1 MEKNQIITLTI
12 NDVMSDGNGVGR
24 FQDTAIFV
32 PFSVTGDV
40 LEVKILK
47 VLKKYC
53 FGKIERIIT
62 PSPYRIEDSSC
73 PVFKKCGGCSFR
85 HIDYDFEV
93 STKNDW
99 IFGNMQRIGKT
110 EMEKT
115 IPVPSVSSE
124 RYRNKAIYPIG
135 IDESGNIFTGF
146 YSRRSHRLIRIDD
159 CPLHPEFFHT
169 ITSAFTDWA
178 NQFKVSVYD
187 ETCHKGLLRA
197 LYIRTGF
204 GTGEVMVTIIAN
216 GTSLPHTEEL
226 IQSLK
231 SLDLNIVSIVL
242 NINKEDTNVLLGKK
256 CITLF
261 GKGCATEKILGN
273 SYNISPLAFLQ
284 VNHDTCEVLYSKAIE
299 LAEPK
304 EEDIVLDLYC
314 GAGTIGLS
322 IADKVKKVIGVEII
336 PEAVEN
342 AKENALLNGI
352 NNAEF
357 ICADAAQAARQ
368 ISERN
373 LKISTVIV
381 DPPRKGLER
390 SLIETISSMNPA
402 KVVMISCDHSTAARD
417 TAIFKEFGFFAKTIK
432 AVDMFPRTN
441 HVETVVL
448 LSKLKST
455 QHIEVELDLDEM
467 DLTTSESKATYDE
480 IKMYVLENHSL
491 KVSSL
496 YISQVK
502 RKCGLEVGENYNQPK
517 SENSRQPK
525 CPPEKEKAIMDALK
539 HFQMI

>member
-24 FQDTAIFV
+24 FQDTAVFV
-32 PFSVTGDV
+32 PFAVTGDV

-53 FGKIERIIT
+53 FGKIERIVT
-62 PSPYRIEDSSC
+62 PSPHRIDDTSC

-85 HIDYDFEV
+85 HINYDFEV
-93 STKNDW
+93 NIKNDW

-110 EMEKT
+110 QIEKSDP
-115 IPVPSVSSE
+115 IPSISNE
-124 RYRNKAIYPIG
+124 RYRNKAIYPVG
-135 IDESGNIFTGF
+135 IDETGKVFTGF
-146 YSRRSHRLIRIDD
+146 YSRRSHRLIKIDD
-159 CPLHPEFFHT
+159 CPLHPRFFDD
-169 ITSAFTDWA
+169 ISKAFTDWA

-187 ETCHKGLLRA
+187 EIRHKGLLRA

-204 GTGEVMVTIIAN
+204 GTGEVMITIIAN
-216 GTSLPHTEEL
+216 GSSLPHSNEL
-226 IQSLK
+226 IENFK
-231 SLDLNIVSIVL
+231 SLNLNIVSVVL
-242 NINKEDTNVLLGKK
+242 NINKEDTNVLLGKE

-261 GKGCATEKILGN
+261 GKGYVTEKILGN

-304 EEDIVLDLYC
+304 KDDIVLDLYC

-342 AKENALLNGI
+342 AKENAVLNGI
-352 NNAEF
+352 DNAEF
-357 ICADAAQAARQ
+357 ICADTADAAKQLN
-368 ISERN
+368 ERN

-381 DPPRKGLER
+381 DPPRKGLDK
-390 SLIETISSMNPA
+390 SLIETISSIDPK

-417 TAIFKEFGFFAKTIK
+417 TAIFKELGFTAKTIQ

-448 LSKLKST
+448 
-455 QHIEVELDLDEM
+455 M
-467 DLTTSESKATYDE
+467 TY
-480 IKMYVLENHSL
+480 
-491 KVSSL
+491 
-496 YISQVK
+496 
-502 RKCGLEVGENYNQPK
+502 CGDNK
-517 SENSRQPK
+517 K
-525 CPPEKEKAIMDALK
+525 
-539 HFQMI
+539 